1 MKKHIVLTAAA
12 LLTLFLIGVS
22 VAVQKPS
29 RKADALPVLG
39 TVPDFLLYDPGAQ
52 EFRRQKLEGKVF
64 ITDFIFTTCSGL
76 CPMMTKNMVGVY
88 NAYKNNDAVRFVS
101 ISVNPEYDSPAVL
114 GDYAKKLNVD
124 IKRWYFLT
132 GAREEITR
140 LALRGFQVGS
150 VEDPVFHS
158 GYLVLT
164 DRKFQIRGYYD
175 GTKPAQVKKLIEDT
189 GILLKEK

>member
-1 MKKHIVLTAAA
+1 
-12 LLTLFLIGVS
+12 
-22 VAVQKPS
+22 
-29 RKADALPVLG
+29 
-39 TVPDFLLYDPGAQ
+39 
-52 EFRRQKLEGKVF
+52 
-64 ITDFIFTTCSGL
+64 
-76 CPMMTKNMVGVY
+76 MVGVY

-132 GAREEITR
+132 GSREEITR
-140 LALRGFQVGS
+140 LALQGFQVGS

-164 DRKFQIRGYYD
+164 DKKFKIRGYYD

-189 GILLKEK
+189 GMLLKEK